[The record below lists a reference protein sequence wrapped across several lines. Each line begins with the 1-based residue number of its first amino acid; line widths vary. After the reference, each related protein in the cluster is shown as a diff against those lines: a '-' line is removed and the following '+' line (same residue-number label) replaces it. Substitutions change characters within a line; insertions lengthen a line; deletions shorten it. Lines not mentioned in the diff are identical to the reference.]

1 MINHNH
7 VMFVNSF
14 HVFTELYDENAGY
27 KKGDQKSWIAV
38 DDHETQYHMQK
49 LKEQQETMKLK
60 ARSDEQAKLKE
71 QIKKQLR
78 EDIEKAER
86 AKKEQIK
93 EQMLEAERQR
103 EIARIREEV
112 RNRAC

>member
-1 MINHNH
+1 MN
-7 VMFVNSF
+7 
-14 HVFTELYDENAGY
+14 TLAELYDENAGY
-27 KKGDQKSWIAV
+27 RKGDQKQWIAV

-49 LKEQQETMKLK
+49 MKEQQETLKLK
-60 ARSDEQAKLKE
+60 ARADEQLKLKE

-93 EQMLEAERQR
+93 EQMLEAERQK

-112 RNRAC
+112 IYTSIMKVLV